1 MINKSKLDNLDN
13 HLFCPLPWIGAHI
26 MPNGT
31 FSYCCVQNQF
41 DDSLKENGNLSKQ
54 TINEAR
60 NNEWSNKLRKDLL
73 NGVQNESCRD
83 CWNLENQGMQSLRQH
98 YHNNWFRDAGYEK
111 DFVVNLDGT
120 LDNQTI
126 IYWDVR
132 QTNLFNMN
140 CVMCGPDYSSLW
152 NRDILKSQDKPLTNA
167 GVIDAVQVS
176 KDNILDIIKKDINK
190 SYKFYFAG
198 GEPLISEMHWAI
210 LEELVEL
217 ELFNVE
223 LAYNTNLLKLDYK
236 GKNIIDYW
244 KKFKNVYVGCSIDAV
259 GKRAE
264 VIRTGTI
271 WKKVEENFQIL
282 NKELY
287 YSKALNVTISNMS
300 IGGLRN
306 TIEWAKSFQWHNEE
320 DRLLVN
326 NIVYH
331 PECLSINVLPI
342 NIKEKIWKEIK
353 QPLRSLKNKRSY
365 EQIEHELWKDI
376 DKDKFERLSKQFVI
390 HIRWLNSIRNTSP
403 EEMIKQ
409 GCPELLEWYNEY
421 SIKYDN
427 LTQEQLKA
435 L

>member
-1 MINKSKLDNLDN
+1 M
-13 HLFCPLPWIGAHI
+13 
-26 MPNGT
+26 
-31 FSYCCVQNQF
+31 
-41 DDSLKENGNLSKQ
+41 
-54 TINEAR
+54 
-60 NNEWSNKLRKDLL
+60 
-73 NGVQNESCRD
+73 
-83 CWNLENQGMQSLRQH
+83 
-98 YHNNWFRDAGYEK
+98 
-111 DFVVNLDGT
+111 NLDGT

-132 QTNLFNMN
+132 QTNLCNMN

>member
-1 MINKSKLDNLDN
+1 
-13 HLFCPLPWIGAHI
+13 
-26 MPNGT
+26 
-31 FSYCCVQNQF
+31 
-41 DDSLKENGNLSKQ
+41 
-54 TINEAR
+54 
-60 NNEWSNKLRKDLL
+60 
-73 NGVQNESCRD
+73 
-83 CWNLENQGMQSLRQH
+83 
-98 YHNNWFRDAGYEK
+98 
-111 DFVVNLDGT
+111 
-120 LDNQTI
+120 
-126 IYWDVR
+126 
-132 QTNLFNMN
+132 
-140 CVMCGPDYSSLW
+140 
-152 NRDILKSQDKPLTNA
+152 
-167 GVIDAVQVS
+167 
-176 KDNILDIIKKDINK
+176 
-190 SYKFYFAG
+190 
-198 GEPLISEMHWAI
+198 
-210 LEELVEL
+210 
-217 ELFNVE
+217 
-223 LAYNTNLLKLDYK
+223 
-236 GKNIIDYW
+236 
-244 KKFKNVYVGCSIDAV
+244 
-259 GKRAE
+259 
-264 VIRTGTI
+264 
-271 WKKVEENFQIL
+271 
-282 NKELY
+282 
-287 YSKALNVTISNMS
+287 MS